1 MADAEPLMFPDS
13 PVVCLYDPLGE
24 MLGAGDGVYTYR
36 FDDAVKLAGHACPT
50 VAGAFLMARRAIEV
64 LYGDELPQRGD
75 LRVTL
80 HGRPDAG
87 VNGPISQVLT
97 LLTGAA
103 PENGFHGFGGQ
114 HVRKGLMACSG
125 EGAAF
130 TAGVTFERIAT
141 GARVTL
147 AYDPSAVPPAPTMG
161 PDLQAVLSGTADV
174 SVEQRFRDAWRGR
187 VERILADGGAQTVR
201 QVE

>member
-1 MADAEPLMFPDS
+1 MADTEPLMFPDS
-13 PVVCLYDPLGE
+13 PVVRLYDPLGE

-36 FDDAVKLAGHACPT
+36 FDDVVKLAGHACPT
-50 VAGAFLMARRAIEV
+50 VAGAFLMAKRAVEL
-64 LYGDELPQRGD
+64 LYRDELPQRGD

-80 HGRPDAG
+80 HGRPGEG

-103 PENGFHGFGGQ
+103 AANGFHGLGG
-114 HVRKGLMACSG
+114 HYVRSGLLAFAG

-130 TAGVTFERIAT
+130 ASGITFERIAT

-147 AYDPSAVPPAPTMG
+147 RYDPSAIPPAPAMG
-161 PDLQAVLSGTADV
+161 ADLQAVLSGAADDAV
-174 SVEQRFRDAWRGR
+174 RQRFRNAWRGR
-187 VERILADGGAQTVR
+187 VERLLADGGARTVS

>member
-13 PVVCLYDPLGE
+13 PVVRLYDPLGE
-24 MLGAGDGVYTYR
+24 VLGAGDGVYTYR

-50 VAGAFLMARRAIEV
+50 VAGAFLMARRALEL

-80 HGRPDAG
+80 HGQPDAG

-103 PENGFHGFGGQ
+103 PENGFQGLGGQ
-114 HVRKGLMACSG
+114 HVRKGLMAFAG
-125 EGAAF
+125 DGAAF
-130 TAGVTFERIAT
+130 VAGVTFERSAT

-147 AYDPSAVPPAPTMG
+147 RYDPSAIPPAPTMG

-174 SVEQRFRDAWRGR
+174 SVQQRFRDAWRGR

>member
-1 MADAEPLMFPDS
+1 MADTDPLMFPDS
-13 PVVCLYDPLGE
+13 PVLRLYDPLGE
-24 MLGAGDGVYTYR
+24 VLGAGDGVYTYR

-50 VAGAFLMARRAIEV
+50 VAGAFLMATRAV
-64 LYGDELPQRGD
+64 ALLYRDELAQRGD

-103 PENGFHGFGGQ
+103 AENGFHGLGGQ
-114 HVRKGLMACSG
+114 QVRKGLMAFAG

-130 TAGVTFERIAT
+130 TTGVTFERIAT
-141 GARVTL
+141 SARVTL
-147 AYDPSAVPPAPTMG
+147 RYDPAAIPPAPTMG
-161 PDLQAVLSGTADV
+161 ADLQAVLSGAADDAV
-174 SVEQRFRDAWRGR
+174 RQRFRNAWRGR
-187 VERILADGGAQTVR
+187 VERILADGGAQTVC

>member
-1 MADAEPLMFPDS
+1 MSDANPLMFPDS
-13 PVVCLYDPLGE
+13 PVLRLYDPLGE
-24 MLGAGDGVYTYR
+24 VLGAGDGVYTYR

-50 VAGAFLMARRAIEV
+50 VAGAFLMARRAMAL
-64 LYGDELPQRGD
+64 LYGDELAHRGD

-80 HGRPDAG
+80 HGRPDEG

-103 PENGFHGFGGQ
+103 VETGFHGLGGQ
-114 HVRKGLMACSG
+114 YVRKGLMAFAG
-125 EGAAF
+125 DGPAF

-141 GARVTL
+141 GVRVTL
-147 AYDPSAVPPAPTMG
+147 RYDPSAIPPAPTMG
-161 PDLQAVLSGTADV
+161 ADLQAVLSGAADDAV
-174 SVEQRFRDAWRGR
+174 RRRFRDAWRGR

-201 QVE
+201 QTP

>member
-1 MADAEPLMFPDS
+1 MFPDS
-13 PVVCLYDPLGE
+13 PVLRLHDPLGE
-24 MLGAGDGVYTYR
+24 MLGAGDGIYTYR

-50 VAGAFLMARRAIEV
+50 VAGAFLMAGRALEL
-64 LYGDELPQRGD
+64 LYPGARPQRGD

-80 HGRPDAG
+80 PGPPDQG

-103 PENGFHGFGGQ
+103 TENGFHGLGGL
-114 HVRKGLMACSG
+114 HVRKGLMEFADG
-125 EGAAF
+125 VAPAN
-130 TAGVTFERIAT
+130 GVTFERLST

-147 AYDPSAVPPAPTMG
+147 RYDPSPIPPLPTMG
-161 PDLQAVLSGTADV
+161 DDLRAVFSGSADDAV
-174 SVEQRFRDAWRGR
+174 RRRFRAAWRDR

-201 QVE
+201 QVS